1 MIKSTNQTQKGHGF
15 FRKTKAYGLACGIVL
30 GFSILSPITTVL
42 AETGT
47 TVGAAAST
55 VVSSTIPS
63 TPPAETKTIAQ
74 LQTPEQIAKLKEA
87 IDDAFK
93 TIAAKVVNKALD
105 QAEEAY
111 NQMRAE
117 QIELHKTY
125 PNDVKILPELTLEK
139 PVISKSDVTF
149 NYNRDSLKLNAD
161 GTFTIDTTDPS
172 IMHLGEHSF
181 LPAKMSVSKDV
192 EKKVLDYYNAVVH
205 NENRLH
211 PDEAAATSLDK
222 VLIYIGFDD
231 AYHALKGDIEENDL
245 VKLKGVN
252 VSRVLREILVDK
264 INHVKPDFPMGILA
278 LQMISYVSPV
288 MKNGS
293 DIAKGSVT
301 QRFVD
306 EKGNELSTKTTGSV
320 PYGSTISLT
329 HENSMIVDG
338 KQYAFKSQDIADL
351 TTVDNTDKV
360 VTYTYTLVQ
369 AKPDSP
375 IVETLEKVYRPN
387 PNLDP
392 GTQNIVDQGKPK
404 KTRDGKVID
413 AGTPQVIDV
422 GTKPKV
428 EEEKLPFEKKTREN
442 PDLPEGASKIVQ
454 VGKDGKKVTT
464 ATYTLDAKTGKVTP
478 DTPKVETTPAVDQ
491 ITEIGTGKDKDGD
504 LVVKYI
510 PDPESPKDKETIVD
524 EGQKPKLDVTGK
536 EKDPGRPKVVK
547 VGTKPDVVTEKLPF
561 KEKTV
566 ENPDKPEGYRNVL
579 KEGKEG
585 KKTTTTTYTLD
596 TKTGKV
602 TADKPTVE
610 TIDPEDRVIEI
621 GTGKNVTGEIVTQ
634 YVPGK
639 ELEPGKTKV
648 VQEGTPE
655 VRDVTG
661 KIVTPGKPTII
672 HVGIKPKVVEE
683 SIPFAKEY
691 KDNPDLPEGTE
702 KIIQKG
708 ENGKKVTTT
717 TYTLDEKTGK
727 VSSTNKVDTTPAKNE
742 IVERGRGKNK
752 TSEIVVNYIP
762 DEKLEPGKKVVVD
775 EGTPE
780 VRDVTGKVLT
790 EGEPKVI
797 KVGIKPKVVEEELPF
812 KEEVRENPKL
822 PKGTEFVVQQ
832 GEKGKKTTTTT
843 YTLDPKTGE
852 VTPTEKVTT
861 KDPKNRIIERGTG
874 EDVDGEIVVT
884 YIPDPENESG
894 KQTIVDEGLKP
905 KIDVTGKVKDPGKP
919 RVIKVGTKPKVDEE
933 TLEFKVVKRDNPD
946 LPKGE
951 EKIVQQGQKGKKT
964 TTTTYTLDPK
974 TGKVTSSSKTET
986 KDPIDQIVEIGTG
999 EDVEEDLVTIY
1010 KPDLDSE
1017 AGTKT
1022 VEDEGIKA
1030 KKDSKGKIL
1039 REGKPR
1045 IIKVGTKTKVSEE
1058 KLPYKEQ
1065 TRETDQLPEGERR
1078 IVQQGK
1084 DGKKVTTTTFTL
1096 DEKTGEVTSSS
1107 TDSVEDPIDQ
1117 IVEVGIKKV
1126 EEPKKTEE
1134 VKKPAAIKGKTPAKY
1149 ADTNEAAGIV
1159 QSVIGA
1165 LGLTSLAGFCIWKK
1179 RKK

>member
-74 LQTPEQIAKLKEA
+74 LQTPEQIAKLKDA

-245 VKLKGVN
+245 VKLKGVT

-301 QRFVD
+301 QKFVD
-306 EKGNELSTKTTGSV
+306 DKGNELSTKTTGSV

-338 KQYAFKSQDIADL
+338 KQYAFKSQDIADP

-422 GTKPKV
+422 GTKPKI

-464 ATYTLDAKTGKVTP
+464 TTYTLDTKTGKVTP

-510 PDPESPKDKETIVD
+510 PDPESPKGKETIVD

-610 TIDPEDRVIEI
+610 TVDPEDRVIEI

-634 YVPGK
+634 YVPDK

-648 VQEGTPE
+648 VQQGTRE

-708 ENGKKVTTT
+708 EDGKKVTTT

-727 VSSTNKVDTTPAKNE
+727 VSSTDKVDTTPAKNE
-742 IVERGRGKNK
+742 IVERGLGKNK

-780 VRDVTGKVLT
+780 VTDVTGKILT
-790 EGEPKVI
+790 KGKPKVI
-797 KVGIKPKVVEEELPF
+797 KVGIKPKVVEEELSF

-884 YIPDPENESG
+884 YIPDPENEPG
-894 KQTIVDEGLKP
+894 KQIVVDEGLKP

-919 RVIKVGTKPKVDEE
+919 RVIKVGTK
-933 TLEFKVVKRDNPD
+933 
-946 LPKGE
+946 
-951 EKIVQQGQKGKKT
+951 
-964 TTTTYTLDPK
+964 
-974 TGKVTSSSKTET
+974 
-986 KDPIDQIVEIGTG
+986 
-999 EDVEEDLVTIY
+999 
-1010 KPDLDSE
+1010 
-1017 AGTKT
+1017 
-1022 VEDEGIKA
+1022 
-1030 KKDSKGKIL
+1030 
-1039 REGKPR
+1039 
-1045 IIKVGTKTKVSEE
+1045 TKVSEE

-1065 TRETDQLPEGERR
+1065 TRKTDQLSEGERR

-1107 TDSVEDPIDQ
+1107 SDSVEDPIDQ
-1117 IVEVGIKKV
+1117 IVEVGTKKVEEPKKTEEPKKV

-1134 VKKPAAIKGKTPAKY
+1134 VKKPVAIKGKTPAKY
-1149 ADTNEAAGIV
+1149 ADTNEAAGIL

-1165 LGLTSLAGFCIWKK
+1165 LGLTSLAGFGIWKK

>member
-74 LQTPEQIAKLKEA
+74 LQTPEQIAKLKDA
-87 IDDAFK
+87 IDDAMK
-93 TIAAKVVNKALD
+93 NLTVDVLNTGLD
-105 QAEEAY
+105 RLEEAY
-111 NQMRAE
+111 NKIRDE
-117 QIELHKTY
+117 QIELKKTHS
-125 PNDVKILPELTLEK
+125 DVEILPELTIEK
-139 PVISKSDVTF
+139 PKIVKSDISF
-149 NYNRDSLKLNAD
+149 GYNHDSLNFNTD
-161 GTFTIDTTDPS
+161 GTFTIDKNDLS
-172 IMHLGEHSF
+172 ILKLGANSF
-181 LPAKMSVSKDV
+181 LPAKVTLPSDV
-192 EKKVLDYYNAVVH
+192 EKKFVDYYNF
-205 NENRLH
+205 
-211 PDEAAATSLDK
+211 ATRIKNYKDADSLKAYSLKDI
-222 VLIYIGFDD
+222 VAYIGFDD
-231 AYHALKGDIEENDL
+231 SYRGMAIAMPYSNDTVDLKGLRATRIIRAIFTDHDQT
-245 VKLKGVN
+245 KPRYPQGVM
-252 VSRVLREILVDK
+252 S
-264 INHVKPDFPMGILA
+264 
-278 LQMISYVSPV
+278 LQYIVYAAPV

-338 KQYAFKSQDIADL
+338 KQYAFKSQDLADP

-464 ATYTLDAKTGKVTP
+464 TTYTLDAKTGKVTP

-510 PDPESPKDKETIVD
+510 PDPESPKGKETIVD

-596 TKTGKV
+596 TKTGKI

-634 YVPGK
+634 YVPDK

-648 VQEGTPE
+648 VQQGTPE

-727 VSSTNKVDTTPAKNE
+727 VSSTDKVDTTPAKNE
-742 IVERGRGKNK
+742 IVERGLGKNK

-790 EGEPKVI
+790 EGKPKVI
-797 KVGIKPKVVEEELPF
+797 KVGIKPNVVEEELPF

-874 EDVDGEIVVT
+874 EDV
-884 YIPDPENESG
+884 
-894 KQTIVDEGLKP
+894 
-905 KIDVTGKVKDPGKP
+905 
-919 RVIKVGTKPKVDEE
+919 
-933 TLEFKVVKRDNPD
+933 
-946 LPKGE
+946 
-951 EKIVQQGQKGKKT
+951 
-964 TTTTYTLDPK
+964 
-974 TGKVTSSSKTET
+974 
-986 KDPIDQIVEIGTG
+986 
-999 EDVEEDLVTIY
+999 EEDLVTIY
-1010 KPDLDSE
+1010 KPDPDSE

-1022 VEDEGIKA
+1022 VEDDGIKA

-1065 TRETDQLPEGERR
+1065 TRETDQLSEGERR

-1096 DEKTGEVTSSS
+1096 DEKTGEVTSTSS
-1107 TDSVEDPIDQ
+1107 DSVEDPIDQ
-1117 IVEVGIKKV
+1117 IVEVGTKKV
-1126 EEPKKTEE
+1126 EEPKKTKEPKKTEE

-1149 ADTNEAAGIV
+1149 ADTNEAAGIL

-1165 LGLTSLAGFCIWKK
+1165 LGLTSLAGFGIWKK